1 MEKKA
6 AFLLPHEIIGTLAEA
21 GSEAVLTEA
30 TALDSTNQKK
40 HEAIFAK
47 VGTPFVS
54 LALWGDGMPYSWDRR
69 RSVDTWTLS
78 LPGLSNKEFRDIRIS
93 LTALPHHFVERETQ
107 DDILK
112 VLAWSFQMLSTG
124 QYPAMRA
131 DGQAWGPEDAW
142 RKKRAGQPLLKG
154 FLLEVKG
161 DWKQLASC
169 FDVPSWSGKASA
181 PICWRCK
188 ATKSSLWEQRGPDSP
203 WLKEEGRLTHFEALQ
218 RIAEAG
224 GRFSPLWSIP
234 FLKMDSLRIDWL
246 HVCDLGV
253 SPVFLGGLFHLLLSD
268 RGLGHNAEER
278 CASLWASMQDFY
290 SRSGTVDKLHNLV
303 VTMIKPKKGSIELS
317 GSGAQ
322 IRALIPF
329 GLELVNAW
337 TEEVLDRERLG
348 ARASMRSLATC
359 YSFLSLE
366 QPAQGTLLQHALAFQ
381 ANLQGLHAISPKRWQ
396 LRPKLHMF
404 LELAAEGA
412 NPSSS
417 WNYREE
423 SFGGSVSKQAHVKG
437 GITSPLSMSRSM
449 LTKFCSKE
457 SLPKIV

>member
-1 MEKKA
+1 MV
-6 AFLLPHEIIGTLAEA
+6 H
-21 GSEAVLTEA
+21 S
-30 TALDSTNQKK
+30 
-40 HEAIFAK
+40 
-47 VGTPFVS
+47 
-54 LALWGDGMPYSWDRR
+54 
-69 RSVDTWTLS
+69 
-78 LPGLSNKEFRDIRIS
+78 
-93 LTALPHHFVERETQ
+93 
-107 DDILK
+107 
-112 VLAWSFQMLSTG
+112 
-124 QYPAMRA
+124 
-131 DGQAWGPEDAW
+131 
-142 RKKRAGQPLLKG
+142 
-154 FLLEVKG
+154 
-161 DWKQLASC
+161 
-169 FDVPSWSGKASA
+169 
-181 PICWRCK
+181 
-188 ATKSSLWEQRGPDSP
+188 
-203 WLKEEGRLTHFEALQ
+203 
-218 RIAEAG
+218 
-224 GRFSPLWSIP
+224 

-268 RGLGHNAEER
+268 KGLGHNAEER
-278 CASLWASMQDFY
+278 CANLWASIQDFY
-290 SRSGTVDKLHNLV
+290 RRSGTVDKLHNLV

-337 TEEVLDRERLG
+337 TDEDLDRERLG
-348 ARASMRSLATC
+348 ARAAMRSLAATC
-359 YSFLSLE
+359 YSYLSLE

-381 ANLQGLHAISPKRWQ
+381 ANLQGLHAISQRRWQ

-437 GITSPLSMSRSM
+437 GITSPLAMSKSM